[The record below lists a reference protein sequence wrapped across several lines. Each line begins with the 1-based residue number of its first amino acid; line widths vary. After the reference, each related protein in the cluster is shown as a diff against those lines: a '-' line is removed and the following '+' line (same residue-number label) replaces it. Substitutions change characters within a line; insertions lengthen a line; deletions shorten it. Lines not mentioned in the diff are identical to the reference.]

1 MFPNDII
8 RWLQSLAGENSTV
21 AIDDDGLRLIAL
33 NAAGQPT
40 GAFLEIGGNDP
51 NPHASRITHQHP

>member
-1 MFPNDII
+1 MHSDDII
-8 RWLQSLAGENSTV
+8 RWLKTLAANSTV

-40 GAFLEIGGNDP
+40 GAFLEIGGSDP
-51 NPHASRITHQHP
+51 NPHASRITHHAP